1 MIFAAPTCTQ
11 FLTNEVWIDMTH
23 NLIQAYRQTPWR
35 GQLRW
40 VGLFL
45 LALVVV
51 ALIAGMYLNITAQ
64 TVAAGVLIQE
74 LNNERTQ
81 LMLNISNEETA
92 LADIKSTDQ
101 MQKRADEL
109 GFQRSDLHGALYLQ
123 ISSYSGRQG
132 VHLGEAYTS
141 TTLPRQL
148 IKPSYT
154 QSLWEWIF
162 VTMADLTGPTGVKK
176 P

>member
-1 MIFAAPTCTQ
+1 
-11 FLTNEVWIDMTH
+11 MTH

-40 VGLFL
+40 IGLFL
-45 LALVVV
+45 VALVGV

-64 TVAAGVLIQE
+64 TVASGVIIQE
-74 LNNERTQ
+74 LNDERTQ
-81 LMLNISNEETA
+81 LMLNISNDETS

-101 MQKRADEL
+101 MQKRADKL
-109 GFQRSDLHGALYLQ
+109 GYTRSDLYGALYLVVP
-123 ISSYSGRQG
+123 SFTGRQA
-132 VHLGEAYTS
+132 VHLGDLNTS

-154 QSLWEWIF
+154 QSLWEWLF